1 MSATSGQR
9 MQSSERKVAFVTGA
23 SRGIGRASAIALAEA
38 GFDVVV
44 TARTVREG
52 ETADGRPLP
61 GSIETTATQVEAAG
75 QRALPM
81 RLDLLDE
88 ASMQAAVD
96 ATLAQ
101 WGRIDVLLNN
111 AIYIGPANMSPF
123 LELELDE
130 VRTLMQGNLLAQ
142 IDLTQKVLPHML
154 ERGRG
159 LVINMVS
166 NAALSDPP
174 APTGSGGWGFAY
186 GASKAALLRMAG
198 VLAIEHAESGVSFVN
213 LEPGFVLTEA
223 MKLNDPDGEL
233 SKYAVGAPVE
243 VPGRVIAWLAS
254 DDHAGKYNGE
264 IVLAQPLC
272 LELGLHADWRNP

>member
-1 MSATSGQR
+1 MEESNE
-9 MQSSERKVAFVTGA
+9 ERRVAFVTGA

-38 GFDVVV
+38 GFDIVV
-44 TARTVREG
+44 TARTLHEG

-61 GSIETTATQVEAAG
+61 GSIETTAARVEAAG
-75 QRALPM
+75 RRALPLH
-81 RLDLLDE
+81 LDLLDE
-88 ASMQAAVD
+88 ASMRNAVET
-96 ATLAQ
+96 TLDR

-123 LELELDE
+123 LELDLEE
-130 VRTLMQGNLLAQ
+130 VRTLLQGNLLAPV
-142 IDLTQKVLPHML
+142 DLTQKVLPHML
-154 ERGRG
+154 ERGGG

-166 NAALSDPP
+166 NAALNDPP

-198 VLAIEHAESGVSFVN
+198 VLAIEHAETGIHFVN

-254 DDHAGKYNGE
+254 DDHAAKYNGK
-264 IVLAQPLC
+264 IVLAQPMC
-272 LELGLHADWRNP
+272 LELGLHPEW

>member
-1 MSATSGQR
+1 ME
-9 MQSSERKVAFVTGA
+9 ERKVAFVTGA

-38 GFDVVV
+38 GFDVAV

-52 ETADGRPLP
+52 DTADGRPLP
-61 GSIETTATQVEAAG
+61 GSVETTAARVEAAG

-81 RLDLLDE
+81 HLDLLDG
-88 ASMQAAVD
+88 ASMQAAVET
-96 ATLAQ
+96 TLER

-123 LELELDE
+123 LELDLAE
-130 VRTLMQGNLLAQ
+130 VRTLLEANLLAQ
-142 IDLTQKVLPHML
+142 VDLTQKVLPHML
-154 ERGRG
+154 DRGQG
-159 LVINMVS
+159 LIINMIS
-166 NAALSDPP
+166 NAGLSDPP

-198 VLAIEHAESGVSFVN
+198 VLAIEHAGTGVSFVN
-213 LEPGFVLTEA
+213 LEPGFVMTEA

-254 DDHAGKYNGE
+254 EGHAAEHNGK

-272 LELGLHADWRNP
+272 LELGLHPDWRNG

>member
-1 MSATSGQR
+1 MKASNQ
-9 MQSSERKVAFVTGA
+9 ERRVAFVTGA

-38 GFDVVV
+38 GFDIVV
-44 TARTVREG
+44 TARTLHEG

-61 GSIETTATQVEAAG
+61 GSVETTAARVEDAG
-75 QRALPM
+75 RRALPLH
-81 RLDLLDE
+81 LDLLDE
-88 ASMQAAVD
+88 TSMRNAVET
-96 ATLAQ
+96 TLDL

-123 LELELDE
+123 LELDLED
-130 VRTLMQGNLLAQ
+130 VRTLLQGNLLAQ
-142 IDLTQKVLPHML
+142 VDLTQKVLPHML
-154 ERGRG
+154 ERGEG
-159 LVINMVS
+159 LFINMVS
-166 NAALSDPP
+166 NAALNDPP

-198 VLAIEHAESGVSFVN
+198 VLAVEHAGSGVHFVN

-254 DDHAGKYNGE
+254 NDHAVKYNGKV
-264 IVLAQPLC
+264 VLAQPMC
-272 LELGLHADWRNP
+272 IEMGLHPEW

>member
-1 MSATSGQR
+1 MNTSGE
-9 MQSSERKVAFVTGA
+9 ERPVAFVTGA

-44 TARTVREG
+44 TARTLHEG

-61 GSIETTATQVEAAG
+61 GSIETTAASVEAKG
-75 QRALPM
+75 RRALPLY
-81 RLDLLDE
+81 LDLLDE
-88 ASMQAAVD
+88 GSMQNAVET
-96 ATLAQ
+96 TLDR

-123 LELELDE
+123 LEIDLEDARRL
-130 VRTLMQGNLLAQ
+130 LQGNLLAQ
-142 IDLTQKVLPHML
+142 VALTQKILPHML
-154 ERGRG
+154 KHGRG
-159 LVINMVS
+159 LIVNMVS

-174 APTGSGGWGFAY
+174 APAGSGGWGFAY

-198 VLAIEHAESGVSFVN
+198 VLAIEHAGAGVDFVN

-233 SKYAVGAPVE
+233 SKYAMGAPVE
-243 VPGRVIAWLAS
+243 VPGRVIAWLAR
-254 DDHAGKYNGE
+254 DDHAAKYNGK
-264 IVLAQPLC
+264 IVFAQPLC
-272 LELGLHADWRNP
+272 LELDLHPDWREG

>member
-1 MSATSGQR
+1 VKASNEKR
-9 MQSSERKVAFVTGA
+9 LVAFVTGA

-44 TARTVREG
+44 TARTLREG

-61 GSIETTATQVEAAG
+61 GSVETTAARVEAAG
-75 QRALPM
+75 QRALPLH
-81 RLDLLDE
+81 LDLLDE
-88 ASMQAAVD
+88 ASMQNAVE
-96 ATLAQ
+96 ATLDR

-123 LELELDE
+123 LELDLTDA
-130 VRTLMQGNLLAQ
+130 RALLQANLLAQ
-142 IDLTQKVLPHML
+142 VYLTQKVLPHML
-154 ERGRG
+154 GRGRG
-159 LVINMVS
+159 LVVNMIS

-198 VLAIEHAESGVSFVN
+198 VLAIEHAGAGVNFVN

-254 DDHAGKYNGE
+254 NDHAAKYNGK

-272 LELGLHADWRNP
+272 LELGLHPDWRNG

>member
-1 MSATSGQR
+1 ME
-9 MQSSERKVAFVTGA
+9 ERKVAFVTGA

-61 GSIETTATQVEAAG
+61 GSIETTAAQVEAAG

-159 LVINMVS
+159 LVINMIS

>member
-1 MSATSGQR
+1 

-61 GSIETTATQVEAAG
+61 GSIETTAAQVEAAG

-198 VLAIEHAESGVSFVN
+198 VLAIEHAKSGVSFVN

-254 DDHAGKYNGE
+254 DDHAEKYNGE